1 MFAPTELH
9 VASLSRDPESP
20 VPLQVPHRTLG
31 SQCVGSWEGC
41 PVAEESGSL
50 DAEYSADVLLLE
62 AFDAH

>member
-31 SQCVGSWEGC
+31 SRCVGSWEGC
-41 PVAEESGSL
+41 PVAEESGYL
-50 DAEYSADVLLLE
+50 DAESSADVLVSQAL
-62 AFDAH
+62 DAH